1 MQRRSPV
8 ANAGYICRRKCNE
21 KSLLPI
27 AGGRNKFYSIL
38 TESRRHQS
46 RGYKGPGMFL
56 CRGARLREAME
67 IPVFHDARHRT
78 AIISVAALPN
88 ALELQGKTIEPVKVV
103 FSGAG
108 AGRYASNP
116 TRRTRHTNSTPPNRK
131 RRFIFLD
138 PLACP
143 PLRN

>member
-1 MQRRSPV
+1 MPPEMQRKISF
-8 ANAGYICRRKCNE
+8 AHCRWAKQILFNFHRK
-21 KSLLPI
+21 P
-27 AGGRNKFYSIL
+27 AA
-38 TESRRHQS
+38 QS

-67 IPVFHDARHRT
+67 IPVLDDDRHRT